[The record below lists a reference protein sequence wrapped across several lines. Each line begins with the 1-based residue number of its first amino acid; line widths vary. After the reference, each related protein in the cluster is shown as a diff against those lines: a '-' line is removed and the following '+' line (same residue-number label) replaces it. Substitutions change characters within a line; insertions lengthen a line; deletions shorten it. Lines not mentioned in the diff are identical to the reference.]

1 MTLKTIPEIKGK
13 PIIGNIAEFADDP
26 TVTLLDMARKHGDI
40 VQFRMF
46 GNKFILISNPDY
58 IREVL
63 VSKVDLFPKA
73 DRDIELLSRFLGKG
87 LLSSSGDLHRHQR
100 KLAQPAFHMRRINA
114 YADTMTNYAASLR
127 DQWQPGETHDMS
139 EEMMTLTMFI
149 VAKTLFDADKDQMTG
164 LAQTVGEAV
173 GSIQTITDAEFNLP
187 LVIPEWMPTRN
198 NRERK
203 QARKVLYETIDM
215 MIAARRETAVS
226 GQIED
231 TGDLLS
237 MLLLSQDEDGN
248 FMPDHQVRDEL
259 VTLFVAG
266 HETTSNALTWTW
278 YLLAEHPAVEA
289 KLHAELDR
297 VLNGRLPTLADLN
310 ELTYTEM
317 VIKEALRLYPPAW
330 SLSGRQATTDTSIGD
345 YFVAQN
351 SIVFISPFVMHRL
364 PQYFPDPEA
373 FIPER
378 FTPEQEAALPRYTYL
393 PFGGGPRVC
402 IGNSF
407 ALMEARLILATL
419 AQRYRFRLAPD
430 QVVAR
435 NPQITLSPK
444 YGMHMRL
451 EARETAVT
459 EPHIPETA
467 VPTP

>member
-203 QARKVLYETIDM
+203 QAR
-215 MIAARRETAVS
+215 
-226 GQIED
+226 
-231 TGDLLS
+231 
-237 MLLLSQDEDGN
+237 
-248 FMPDHQVRDEL
+248 
-259 VTLFVAG
+259 
-266 HETTSNALTWTW
+266 
-278 YLLAEHPAVEA
+278 
-289 KLHAELDR
+289 
-297 VLNGRLPTLADLN
+297 
-310 ELTYTEM
+310 
-317 VIKEALRLYPPAW
+317 
-330 SLSGRQATTDTSIGD
+330 
-345 YFVAQN
+345 
-351 SIVFISPFVMHRL
+351 
-364 PQYFPDPEA
+364 
-373 FIPER
+373 
-378 FTPEQEAALPRYTYL
+378 
-393 PFGGGPRVC
+393 
-402 IGNSF
+402 
-407 ALMEARLILATL
+407 
-419 AQRYRFRLAPD
+419 
-430 QVVAR
+430 
-435 NPQITLSPK
+435 
-444 YGMHMRL
+444 
-451 EARETAVT
+451 
-459 EPHIPETA
+459 
-467 VPTP
+467 